1 MNVTCLSPRYATAMR
16 DRSPCLVRFS
26 ARARVYKSTAFA
38 VDGWIPFVSKASWK
52 YAVVSSSRVLSPGPC
67 SHARTLSTA
76 MAATIGSGSRAACS
90 TASSLLRIWTSS
102 CFNSWDTRLRARHS
116 LFVKNFMGLGLK
128 APSKI
133 SSVLNSPDW
142 FSIRPMNVFFDTL
155 DSAKKFHSISRKSR
169 LPRTSAT

>member
-1 MNVTCLSPRYATAMR
+1 
-16 DRSPCLVRFS
+16 
-26 ARARVYKSTAFA
+26 
-38 VDGWIPFVSKASWK
+38 
-52 YAVVSSSRVLSPGPC
+52 
-67 SHARTLSTA
+67 
-76 MAATIGSGSRAACS
+76 
-90 TASSLLRIWTSS
+90 
-102 CFNSWDTRLRARHS
+102 
-116 LFVKNFMGLGLK
+116 LK